1 MAISGNSFLIFFIA
15 SCSIPLSLNEYSAS
29 LLLSSLGITP
39 KTIKTYKYCVEKFL
53 NYYKKDINKITK
65 KDVKDYMDKLIEK
78 KNAGNTLNVNLNSI
92 KFLMENILGKKLLY
106 NIKYSKVPKTLPTV
120 LTKEEIRTLFDNIK
134 NSKHKLLAEL
144 MYSAGLRV
152 NELVN
157 LRVMDFEFN
166 KNYGWVRR
174 GKGNKDRLF
183 IVAKRL
189 NERLQEFIEE
199 NKLNYESYLF
209 KGNKRNH
216 ISKETINMIIKNS
229 GKKAGIN
236 KRIHCHTLRHSF
248 ATHLIEDG
256 YSVSDVQSLLGHKSP
271 ETTMI
276 YVHMASPKMI
286 NIKSPLDSL

>member
-1 MAISGNSFLIFFIA
+1 MDVPELIKKEGLRRG
-15 SCSIPLSLNEYSAS
+15 LS
-29 LLLSSLGITP
+29 P
-39 KTIKTYKYCVEKFL
+39 RTIKTYCYCVGRFL
-53 NYYKKDINKITK
+53 NHYKKDVNKITK
-65 KDVKDYMDKLIEK
+65 KDVKDYMDNLIER

-92 KFLMENILGKKLLY
+92 KFFLENILGKRLLY

-120 LTKEEIRTLFDNIK
+120 LTKEEVIKLFENIK
-134 NSKHKLLAEL
+134 NKKHKLLAEL

-157 LRVMDFEFN
+157 LRVMDFEFE
-166 KNYGWVRR
+166 KNYGWVRK

-183 IVAKRL
+183 IIAEKLNKRL
-189 NERLQEFIEE
+189 QGFIRE
-199 NKLNYESYLF
+199 NGLNYESYLF

-216 ISKETINMIIKNS
+216 ISKETVNSIIKIS
-229 GKKAGIN
+229 GKRAGIK
-236 KRIHCHTLRHSF
+236 KRVHCHTLRHSF

-256 YSVSDVQSLLGHKSP
+256 YSVSDVQSLLGHKSL
-271 ETTMI
+271 ETTMV